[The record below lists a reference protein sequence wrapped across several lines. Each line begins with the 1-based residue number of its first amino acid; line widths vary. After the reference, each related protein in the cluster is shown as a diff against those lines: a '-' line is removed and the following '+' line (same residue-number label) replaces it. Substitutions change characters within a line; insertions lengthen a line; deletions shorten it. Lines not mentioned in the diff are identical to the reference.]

1 MLFSSTIFLFVFLP
15 IVLLLYYGIARKE
28 NTRNMVLLLASLG
41 FYAWGEPKFV
51 LIMIVCIIA
60 NYTFG
65 MLVDKYRDDKN
76 KSVII
81 LATMLSFNL
90 VVLGIFKY
98 LGFIVQNINGLL
110 HMNIEVPQ
118 IALPIGISFFTFQ
131 SISYVIDVYKKQ
143 GKVLKNP
150 MDVGLYVALFPQLIA
165 GPIVRYE
172 TIANEIHGRKES
184 EDDFASGI
192 VRFIIG
198 LSKKVILSNQF
209 ALIADTAHGLSQ
221 NNITIGLAWL
231 GAISYMLQIYF
242 DFSGYSDMAIGL
254 GKMFGFHFNEN
265 FNFPYTAK
273 SISDFWRRWHISL
286 STWFRDYVYFPMGG
300 SRVDKKWKIARNLMI
315 IWLLTGIWHGANWT
329 FITWGIY
336 FGIIITFEKFT
347 GVDKWLE
354 KSRVIGHM
362 YTLILVIISWV
373 IFRANN
379 INDAVVYIKNMF
391 GVGNN
396 IIFDEYTV
404 WYIKE
409 SLMLLIIGIISAMP
423 VSRVVHN
430 YYDRCEIKIKI
441 VYRAISI
448 FMLAI
453 IFFVAVSYLVKGTYN
468 PFIYFNF

>member
-15 IVLLLYYGIARKE
+15 IVLLLYYGLARKE
-28 NTRNMVLLLASLG
+28 NTRNIILLLASLG

-51 LIMIVCIIA
+51 LIMILCIAA

-65 MLVDKYRDDKN
+65 LLVDKYRQDKR
-76 KSVII
+76 KSIGV
-81 LATMLSFNL
+81 LAGMLTFNL

-98 LGFIVQNINGLL
+98 SGFIVQNLNGLL
-110 HMNIEVPQ
+110 HTNIEVPQ

-131 SISYVIDVYKKQ
+131 SISYVIDVYRQ
-143 GKVLKNP
+143 HGKALKNP

-172 TIANEIHGRKES
+172 TIAKEIHGRKET

-192 VRFIIG
+192 VRFIVG

-209 ALIADTAHGLSQ
+209 ALIADTAHGFSAGD
-221 NNITIGLAWL
+221 ITIGLAWL

-254 GKMFGFHFNEN
+254 GRMFGFHFDEN

-300 SRVDKKWKIARNLMI
+300 SRVDKKWKLARNLMV

-336 FGIIITFEKFT
+336 FGILITIEKFT
-347 GVDKWLE
+347 GFDKWLE
-354 KSRVIGHM
+354 RSRFIGHI
-362 YTLILVIISWV
+362 YTLLLVVISWV
-373 IFRANN
+373 LFRANN
-379 INDAVVYIKNMF
+379 INDAVIYIKNMF
-391 GVGNN
+391 GMGNDT
-396 IIFDEYTV
+396 IVDEYTL

-409 SLMLLIIGIISAMP
+409 SGILLLIGIIAALPISKI
-423 VSRVVHN
+423 VHN
-430 YYDRCEIKIKI
+430 YYDKCEVKVKNT
-441 VYRAISI
+441 YKFIS
-448 FMLAI
+448 MVLLAL